1 MKEAYNEKYYTL
13 DLIPQERQ
21 DCITLDLVWLT
32 DLLGLKDRDWPVD
45 GMKLLELLKASP
57 RISFDYLLAD
67 MADDC
72 DGAAD
77 YSHEL
82 DLYVILLNQ
91 NKINYPYKTSQHR
104 RLNFTIAHE
113 LGHIALGH
121 VLSTAKKT
129 KEQKAYEDLEADE
142 FAGRFLLPEALLF
155 SCNYYSITSA
165 AEYFMVSETALWKRL
180 NNMKR
185 LDLFHSRRVNTCQKC
200 GNTRFSVFAEYCGI
214 CGTALSEG
222 LKGIRRVFYDS
233 HIKMDRFKRVIECPV
248 CKLKHF
254 IGDKCARCSTY
265 IFNYCDQYLI
275 SGDHICGFANPTT
288 SRFCEMCGKPTYFY
302 RRGLITDWEEEA
314 NAGRSYIRGNS

>member
-1 MKEAYNEKYYTL
+1 MKEVYNEKYYTL
-13 DLIPQERQ
+13 NLIPQERQ
-21 DCITLDLVWLT
+21 VCITLALVWLT

-57 RISFDYLLAD
+57 RIAFKYMFAD
-67 MADDC
+67 MKDEC
-72 DGAAD
+72 DGVAD

-82 DLYVILLNQ
+82 DQYVIVLNQ
-91 NKINYPYKTSQHR
+91 NKKNYPYKTSQDR

-129 KEQKAYEDLEADE
+129 KEQEDYENLEADE

-155 SCNYYSITSA
+155 SCNYYSIASA
-165 AEYFMVSETALWKRL
+165 AEYLIVSETALWKRL

-200 GNTRFSVFAEYCGI
+200 GNTSFSVFAEYCGI
-214 CGTALSEG
+214 CGTPLKEG
-222 LKGIRRVFYDS
+222 LKGIRRVFYHS
-233 HIKMDRFKRVIECPV
+233 HIKMDRYKRVLECPV
-248 CKLKHF
+248 CHSKHF
-254 IGDKCARCSTY
+254 NTDKCSRCSTY
-265 IFNYCDQYLI
+265 IFNYCDQYFV
-275 SGDHICGFANPTT
+275 SGDDICGFSNPAA

-302 RRGLITDWEEEA
+302 RRGLISHWEEEA
-314 NAGRSYIRGNS
+314 NAEASYISGTI

>member
-1 MKEAYNEKYYTL
+1 MKEVYNEKYYTL
-13 DLIPQERQ
+13 DIIPQERQ
-21 DCITLDLVWLT
+21 DCITLDLVRLT

-67 MADDC
+67 MEDDC

-91 NKINYPYKTSQHR
+91 NKMNYPYKTSQYR

-142 FAGRFLLPEALLF
+142 FAARFLLPEALLF

-165 AEYFMVSETALWKRL
+165 SEYFMVSETALWKRL

-200 GNTRFSVFAEYCGI
+200 
-214 CGTALSEG
+214 
-222 LKGIRRVFYDS
+222 
-233 HIKMDRFKRVIECPV
+233 
-248 CKLKHF
+248 
-254 IGDKCARCSTY
+254 ARCSIY
-265 IFNYCDQYLI
+265 IFSYCDQYLA
-275 SGDHICGFANPTT
+275 SGDHICGFSNPAT

-302 RRGLITDWEEEA
+302 RRGLITDWKEEA